1 MSATQILAMFS
12 GQGSQQVGMGKDLC
26 SNFKM
31 ARDIFEEASDA
42 IGLNLKKLCFEGP
55 ESDLTL
61 TQNTQ
66 PSLLTVS
73 VASFRIAQTETG
85 FIPTV
90 AAGHS
95 LGEYSALVATGAISL
110 ATAARWVR
118 ARGLAM
124 QKAVPAGQGTMAAVL
139 NLDDGQIDGLCK
151 AATES
156 AKAKRATGETSEM
169 VVEAVVEPAN
179 FNAPGQTVIAGS
191 TDAVNEAITLI
202 KAGGD
207 FAGGKA
213 IPLTVS
219 APFHCRLMKPA
230 REKMADIFSKAGS
243 QDLPKTP
250 NIFYAPNRTA
260 RLTRE
265 AGLILELLI
274 EQVDHPVLWKQTITA
289 LLGSGMEK
297 AVEFGPGKV
306 LCGLVKRIS
315 QGADQACSQYA
326 VNDSNSLNGLNAFLK
341 GGLK

>member
-230 REKMADIFSKAGS
+230 REKWRIFFRKRVLRIC
-243 QDLPKTP
+243 QKHRIFFMLP
-250 NIFYAPNRTA
+250 IG
-260 RLTRE
+260 RL
-265 AGLILELLI
+265 A
-274 EQVDHPVLWKQTITA
+274 
-289 LLGSGMEK
+289 
-297 AVEFGPGKV
+297 
-306 LCGLVKRIS
+306 
-315 QGADQACSQYA
+315 
-326 VNDSNSLNGLNAFLK
+326 
-341 GGLK
+341 